1 MQEFYTPQEIA
12 DMLKV
17 PRKTVYAWLQQGKL
31 QGVKAGDL
39 WRVPK
44 EALDAFLK
52 KPSVGGASGASQE
65 KQS

>member
-12 DMLKV
+12 KILKV
-17 PRKTVYAWLQQGKL
+17 PRKTVYTWLQQGKL

-39 WRVPK
+39 WRIPK

-52 KPSVGGASGASQE
+52 KPSVRGASNAPQE
-65 KQS
+65 K